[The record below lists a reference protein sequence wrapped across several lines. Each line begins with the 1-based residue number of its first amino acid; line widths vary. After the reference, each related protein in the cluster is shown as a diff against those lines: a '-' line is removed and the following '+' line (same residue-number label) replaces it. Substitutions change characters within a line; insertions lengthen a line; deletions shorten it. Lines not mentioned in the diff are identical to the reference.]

1 MVRVLDILSDY
12 LQARGLPHQRLDGTV
27 PAAQRR
33 QRIDHFNAPD
43 SPDFCFLLSTRA
55 GGLGIN
61 LMTADTCIIF
71 DSDWNP
77 QADLQA
83 MARAHRIGQ
92 KSHVM
97 VYRLVS
103 KDTIEEDVLERA
115 RRKMILEYAII
126 NLGVTDKAKK
136 SKTDGT
142 FTSEELSAIIKSG
155 ASNMFKANDNQA
167 KLENMNID
175 DVLEHAEDHDTTEN
189 LGGAQLGG
197 EDFLRQFEIADYK
210 ADVSWDEII
219 PKEDRER
226 IEEEERALAE
236 QRATEELIAMNSR
249 RVAALSKRVNP
260 GDTDSIAS
268 EEPERKKRKPQKKV
282 VKKPEV
288 DADRELD
295 VNDIRHLYNG
305 LRRYGDIDTRYDE
318 IVAGTELAKLNEE
331 NVRQMAKELYDACYE
346 AVKNPPVE
354 KPPEQE
360 IATATDE
367 PAANGGDAKPK
378 VGQKAKAILIEF
390 KGLQKVNAESI
401 LQRTDDMKFLRKIL
415 QRTSPVANFRIASQV
430 KAVQN
435 WKCQWATK
443 DDAMLLIG
451 VDKHGHGSW
460 YAIRDDPELG
470 FTEKLFLDEN
480 RTDKKGAKAD
490 GATKDIPGSIHLNR
504 RTDYLISVLREEQH
518 DPGILDLLS
527 GRAVETVPKESKSRP
542 PVSGS
547 KSSSKKAANG
557 DDNPPEKKKR
567 AQTDKTSESSPKVKD
582 RKRSSKYNQITTWKT
597 EPKDEVLSDYES
609 MDEAEIKVTWTDS
622 QANLQDELRP
632 VRHNLRAIRDRPD
645 TEVHNKK
652 KSILSDYGKALI
664 LNIRIVGDFIENRIK
679 ELKPSIRE
687 KRRKHLWYHPKSH
700 I

>member
-1 MVRVLDILSDY
+1 
-12 LQARGLPHQRLDGTV
+12 
-27 PAAQRR
+27 
-33 QRIDHFNAPD
+33 
-43 SPDFCFLLSTRA
+43 
-55 GGLGIN
+55 
-61 LMTADTCIIF
+61 MTADTCIIF

-136 SKTDGT
+136 NKADSG

-155 ASNMFKANDNQA
+155 ASNMFKANDNQE

-197 EDFLRQFEIADYK
+197 DDFLQQFEIADYK

-219 PKEDRER
+219 PKDDRER

-260 GDTDSIAS
+260 GDTESIAS
-268 EEPERKKRKPQKKV
+268 EEPERKKRKIQKKAI
-282 VKKPEV
+282 KKPEI

-305 LRRYGDIDTRYDE
+305 LRRYGDIDRRFEE
-318 IVAGTELAKLNEE
+318 IVAGTELAKLNDD
-331 NVRQMAKELYDACYE
+331 NVRNMAGELYQACFD
-346 AVKNPPVE
+346 AVKNH
-354 KPPEQE
+354 
-360 IATATDE
+360 ATDKSATDKPENEVPAPSE
-367 PAANGGDAKPK
+367 PATNGEGKPK
-378 VGQKAKAILIEF
+378 TVQKAKAVLIEF
-390 KGLQKVNAESI
+390 KGLAKVNAESI
-401 LQRTDDMKFLRKIL
+401 LQRTDDMKFLRKML
-415 QRTSPVANFRIASQV
+415 ERVSPVTNFRIASQV

-435 WKCQWATK
+435 WKCQWGTK

-460 YAIRDDPELG
+460 YAIRDDPDLG
-470 FTEKLFLDEN
+470 LTDKLFLDEN
-480 RTDKKGAKAD
+480 KPEKKGAKTE

-504 RTDYLISVLREEQH
+504 RADYLISVLREEQH
-518 DPGILDLLS
+518 KPGILDVLN
-527 GRAVETVPKESKSRP
+527 GKAVETPVKEAKSRP
-542 PVSGS
+542 RGTSSS
-547 KSSSKKAANG
+547 KSSSKKMVNG
-557 DDNPPEKKKR
+557 DGTPVEKRKR
-567 AQTDKTSESSPKVKD
+567 NSTDRANDPSPKIKKAGSPGKEG
-582 RKRSSKYNQITTWKT
+582 RRSSTQGKKAAKE
-597 EPKDEVLSDYES
+597 EPLSDYES
-609 MDEAEIKVTWTDS
+609 MDEAELKVTTLLTIADMQTD
-622 QANLQDELRP
+622 LRP
-632 VRHNLRAIRDRPD
+632 VRHNLRAIRDKPQTD
-645 TEVHNKK
+645 DKEK
-652 KSILSDYGKALI
+652 LSEYRRALI
-664 LNIRIVGDFIENRIK
+664 VNIKTVGEFINR
-679 ELKPSIRE
+679 LTRDLDSSTRA
-687 KRRKHLWYHPKSH
+687 KRRKHLW
-700 I
+700 

>member
-1 MVRVLDILSDY
+1 MVRMLDILSDY
-12 LQARGLPHQRLDGTV
+12 LQARGLPYQRLDGTV

-126 NLGVTDKAKK
+126 NLGVTDQAKK
-136 SKTDGT
+136 SKSDT
-142 FTSEELSAIIKSG
+142 FSSEELSAIIKSG

-197 EDFLRQFEIADYK
+197 DDFLRQFEIADYK

-226 IEEEERALAE
+226 IDEEERALAE
-236 QRATEELIAMNSR
+236 QKATEELIAMNSR

-268 EEPERKKRKPQKKV
+268 EEPERKKRKTQKKAP
-282 VKKPEV
+282 KKPEI

-295 VNDIRHLYNG
+295 VNDIRQIYNG
-305 LRRYGDIDTRYDE
+305 LRRYEE
-318 IVAGTELAKLNEE
+318 IVAGSELAKLNEE
-331 NVRQMAKELYDACYE
+331 NVRRLAKELYDACYD
-346 AVKNPPVE
+346 AVKNHSHEKLPEPEPPAPAE
-354 KPPEQE
+354 EP
-360 IATATDE
+360 TA
-367 PAANGGDAKPK
+367 NGDAKPK
-378 VGQKAKAILIEF
+378 AVQKPKAILIEF

-401 LQRTDDMKFLRKIL
+401 LQRTDDMKFLRTLL
-415 QRTSPVANFRIASQV
+415 QRTTPVMNFRIASQV

-435 WKCQWATK
+435 WKCQWGTK

-470 FTEKLFLDEN
+470 LTEKLFLDEN
-480 RTDKKGAKAD
+480 KPDKKGAKAE

-504 RTDYLISVLREEQH
+504 RADYLISVLREEQH
-518 DPGILDLLS
+518 KPGILDLLS
-527 GRAVETVPKESKSRP
+527 GKSVETPVKEAKSRP
-542 PVSGS
+542 RGTGSS
-547 KSSSKKAANG
+547 KSSSKKMTNG
-557 DDNPPEKKKR
+557 EGTPSEKKKR
-567 AQTDKTSESSPKVKD
+567 PTTDKSNESPSKVKKEKPGIPSKD
-582 RKRSSKYNQITTWKT
+582 GRRSSMQGKSVKKVARE
-597 EPKDEVLSDYES
+597 EPLSDYES
-609 MDEAEIKVTWTDS
+609 MDEALLKVV
-622 QANLQDELRP
+622 LL
-632 VRHNLRAIRDRPD
+632 HNR
-645 TEVHNKK
+645 
-652 KSILSDYGKALI
+652 G
-664 LNIRIVGDFIENRIK
+664 
-679 ELKPSIRE
+679 
-687 KRRKHLWYHPKSH
+687 
-700 I
+700 